1 MIPSS
6 QSETEHCGLLQLV
19 RKWLSLCWHINSFQR
34 GVNQAAPVWSQK
46 QTGFDS
52 NEIFGRLQAL
62 REDALYLQVRLAIVV
77 QQLIPKDGHL
87 RTAMHTNTAEKE
99 PHPKIQVGLFTYW
112 TPSGR
117 PEPCDLQMLL
127 CKLARLW
134 VQPNA
139 GHVHPLLLP
148 TCSIFH
154 QSIILTHW
162 MGR

>member
-112 TPSGR
+112 TLSGR
-117 PEPCDLQMLL
+117 PEPCDLQMLF